1 MPEHHLQHHIIS
13 GFIRVVTDIQT
24 YIPAFWA
31 HPVHGGPFPGIVV
44 LHDDWGLQAVA
55 RTTAHRLAEAG
66 YYVIVP
72 DLFEG
77 NRASNQLEADA
88 LEARYKDSSESK
100 VNAGLEALRTHPKC
114 NRKMAVLGWDLGA
127 DIAMQLALDHDDIM
141 AAVALSG
148 DPSPLFGKFDELR
161 CPLLAIFGGQDPLSM
176 HAKRLEQELQQSDN
190 RHRVI
195 VYPEAQHAFYN
206 HLAEQDYNHKI
217 AERAFAELL
226 FFLEEHQGKPPAPSS
241 MGLGS
246 FYHGRVY

>member
-1 MPEHHLQHHIIS
+1 MPEHHLQHHITS
-13 GFIRVVTDIQT
+13 GYIRVVTDIQT

-55 RTTAHRLAEAG
+55 RATAHRLAEAG

-88 LEARYKDSSESK
+88 LEVRYKISSEPK

-114 NRKMAVLGWDLGA
+114 NRKMAVVGWDLGA
-127 DIAMQLALDHDDIM
+127 DIGMKLALDHDDLM
-141 AAVALSG
+141 AVVALSG
-148 DPSPLFGKFDELR
+148 DPSPMFGEFSELR
-161 CPLLAIFGGQDPLSM
+161 CPLLAIFGEYDPLSRH
-176 HAKRLEQELQQSDN
+176 HAQLANEVQSADE
-190 RHRVI
+190 RHQVI
-195 VYPEAQHAFYN
+195 TYPGVHHAFYN
-206 HLAEQDYNHKI
+206 HLAPDYNHVI
-217 AERAFAELL
+217 AEQAFAHLL
-226 FFLEEHQGKPPAPSS
+226 LFLEEHQGKPPAPFRA
-241 MGLGS
+241 GPGV